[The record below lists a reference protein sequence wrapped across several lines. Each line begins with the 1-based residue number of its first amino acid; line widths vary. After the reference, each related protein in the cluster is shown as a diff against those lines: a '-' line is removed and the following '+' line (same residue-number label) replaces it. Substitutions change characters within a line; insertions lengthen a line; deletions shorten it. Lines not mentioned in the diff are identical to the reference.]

1 MSRASKN
8 SFTIVEVLATLV
20 LAGIVLPV
28 AVDGVLVSM
37 AASVHA
43 RQQAEA
49 AQLAQTRMAEI
60 LAAGDIGESEME
72 GDFGEE
78 WPAYRWMSVLDNWP
92 EDDRLNQLSV
102 GVFWTRRDREY
113 RVQLATLVYTG
124 ANSE

>member
-1 MSRASKN
+1 MSRSANN

-37 AASVHA
+37 AASVRA

-60 LAAGDIGESEME
+60 LAAGDIEESEME

-102 GVFWTRRDREY
+102 GVFWTRRGREY
-113 RVQLATLVYTG
+113 HVLLTTLVYTG
-124 ANSE
+124 AESE